1 MQMSK
6 VNRRQTA
13 APMIQN
19 SLLWSTKSVQAP
31 YREELKSLNTTSSN
45 VRITLDSNCKLYS
58 PVTLPTYILIMI
70 FILSNLLKS
79 K

>member
-13 APMIQN
+13 PMIQN
-19 SLLWSTKSVQAP
+19 SLIWSTKSVQAP
-31 YREELKSLNTTSSN
+31 YQEELKSLNTTNN

-58 PVTLPTYILIMI
+58 TVTLPTYILIMI

>member
-6 VNRRQTA
+6 VSRRQT

-31 YREELKSLNTTSSN
+31 YQEELKSLNATNN
-45 VRITLDSNCKLYS
+45 VRIMLGSNCKLCS
-58 PVTLPTYILIMI
+58 TVCILIMI

-79 K
+79 KEI

>member
-6 VNRRQTA
+6 VKRRQI
-13 APMIQN
+13 APVIQN

-31 YREELKSLNTTSSN
+31 YHGELKSLNTTSN

-58 PVTLPTYILIMI
+58 PVSLPTYILIMI
-70 FILSNLLKS
+70 FIL
-79 K
+79 

>member
-13 APMIQN
+13 PTIQN

-31 YREELKSLNTTSSN
+31 YRVELKSLNPTNN
-45 VRITLDSNCKLYS
+45 VWITLDNNCH
-58 PVTLPTYILIMI
+58 
-70 FILSNLLKS
+70 
-79 K
+79 

>member
-13 APMIQN
+13 PMIQN
-19 SLLWSTKSVQAP
+19 SLIWSTKFVQAP
-31 YREELKSLNTTSSN
+31 YHEELKSLDTTN
-45 VRITLDSNCKLYS
+45 NPRTQDSKCKLYS
-58 PVTLPTYILIMI
+58 KLLHTVTLYSNNDIY
-70 FILSNLLKS
+70 FKSNLLKS